1 MHALYFLKVIELRY
15 IQSREEQLE
24 ILQACHA
31 DPTSGHL
38 GIKKTVNKT
47 TEHFYVARNCEG
59 CEGDGMFYYL
69 IFMLCCRI

>member
-47 TEHFYVARNCEG
+47 TEHFMWPGIVKDVKEMVC
-59 CEGDGMFYYL
+59 FT
-69 IFMLCCRI
+69 I